1 MLDREVFEYKD
12 LGNIKIKLN
21 DIMEDRKISTYELST
36 KANIRFQTIKML
48 RENTA
53 KRIDFEVLKKLCFV
67 LNCTVSNIIEYEY
80 DVEK

>member
-67 LNCTVSNIIEYEY
+67 LNCTVSDIIEYEY

>member
-67 LNCTVSNIIEYEY
+67 LNCSVSDIIEYEY
-80 DVEK
+80 EVEK

>member
-21 DIMEDRKISTYELST
+21 DIMEDRKISTYQLST

-67 LNCTVSNIIEYEY
+67 LNCTVSDIIEYEY

>member
-67 LNCTVSNIIEYEY
+67 LNCSVSDIIEYEY

>member
-1 MLDREVFEYKD
+1 MLDREVFEYKE
-12 LGNIKIKLN
+12 LGNIKINLN

-67 LNCTVSNIIEYEY
+67 LNCTISDIIEYEY
-80 DVEK
+80 EVEK

>member
-12 LGNIKIKLN
+12 IGNIKIKLN

-67 LNCTVSNIIEYEY
+67 LNCTVSDIIEYEY
-80 DVEK
+80 EVEK

>member
-1 MLDREVFEYKD
+1 MLAREVFEYKD

-67 LNCTVSNIIEYEY
+67 LNCTVSDIIEYEY

>member
-1 MLDREVFEYKD
+1 MLDREVFEYKE
-12 LGNIKIKLN
+12 LGNIKINLN

-67 LNCTVSNIIEYEY
+67 LNCPVSDIIEYEY
-80 DVEK
+80 EVEK